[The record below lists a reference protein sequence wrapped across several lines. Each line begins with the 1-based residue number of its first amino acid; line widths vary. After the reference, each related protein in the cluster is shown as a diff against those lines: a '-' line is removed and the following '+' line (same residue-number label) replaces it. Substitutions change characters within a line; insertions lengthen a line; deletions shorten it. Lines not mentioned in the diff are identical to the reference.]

1 MIVCMCNR
9 MTDAQ
14 VREAAA
20 KGAKSVADVFRILN
34 KRRTCGQCSDDIES
48 VLQQAKAEAEKAAP

>member
-14 VREAAA
+14 VRDAAA
-20 KGAKSVADVFRILN
+20 KGAKTVADVFRILN

-48 VLQQAKAEAEKAAP
+48 VLQQAKAEAEKAAL